1 MRFLVPPCAL
11 VALLAAPAPA
21 QPPGPQIQDG
31 TYLLRLT
38 ASPAAPPAPALRYT
52 LLPTARDTRPGNQI
66 AAFYKCFM
74 EQHRLFFDKDE
85 AARREDWLTAPL
97 AELKEEK
104 DLVGYGGAAVLQAR
118 RAARLEVVDWQIS
131 GDLRA
136 DGIQLMLPDLQQLR
150 ELARVLRA
158 RARGEIARG
167 EFDAAAD
174 TIQVHLALARTLN
187 EHPTLIGSLVGIAIA
202 ATALSSVEEF
212 VAQPGAPNLFWAL
225 ADLPTPLFDLRK
237 AAHGERV
244 LITGDIAPLIDRVNP
259 MTDAQIGRAVLKVT
273 ELLDLTT
280 LKEGLAAPAPP
291 AGGKADPPAPPP
303 PPRPQPRPKAKTP
316 ATYLGDRAAD
326 AADVAA
332 ARAKLMPAAPTRDLR
347 IEKFPPMQVIL
358 IDELNRYETAR
369 DDLLKWLS
377 VPAWQLPPA
386 DDKLADHALL
396 TPLAPAVLK
405 VSVARTRVQQ
415 QVAMLQVVEALRAHA
430 AGHGGRLP
438 GGLDEVRL
446 PLPNDPFTNRPF
458 RYEVLNG
465 VGVVRG
471 TPPPD
476 RRADATLN
484 RVYEVE
490 IRR

>member
-1 MRFLVPPCAL
+1 MRFLVPPCA
-11 VALLAAPAPA
+11 VALLAIAAVA
-21 QPPGPQIQDG
+21 QPGPQIKDG
-31 TYLLRLT
+31 TYLLRIT
-38 ASPAAPPAPALRYT
+38 ATPAAPPQPALRYT
-52 LLPTARDTRPGNQI
+52 LLPTTLDTRPGNQI
-66 AAFYKCFM
+66 TAFYKCFM
-74 EQHRLFFDKDE
+74 EQHRLFFDKDV
-85 AARREDWLTAPL
+85 AAQREEWLKAPL

-104 DLVGYGGAAVLQAR
+104 DLVGYGGTAFTQAR
-118 RAARLEVVDWQIS
+118 RAARLETVDWQIS

-167 EFDAAAD
+167 EFDAAAE
-174 TIQVHLALARTLN
+174 TIQVHLALARTMN
-187 EHPTLIGSLVGIAIA
+187 EHPTLIGTLVGLAIA

-212 VAQPGAPNLFWAL
+212 IAQPGAPNLFWAL
-225 ADLPTPLFDLRK
+225 ADLPNPLFDLRK
-237 AAHGERV
+237 ATHGERV

-259 MTDAQIGRAVLKVT
+259 MTDAQIGRAVLKIGQ
-273 ELLDLTT
+273 LIDMTT
-280 LKEGLAAPAPP
+280 LNEGLAPAK
-291 AGGKADPPAPPP
+291 GKADPL
-303 PPRPQPRPKAKTP
+303 PPRPVRKTP

-326 AADVAA
+326 AKDVAA
-332 ARAKLMPAAPTRDLR
+332 ARAKLMPARPTRDLR
-347 IEKFPPMQVIL
+347 VEQFPPMQVVL
-358 IDELNRYETAR
+358 IDELNRYEAAR

-386 DDKLADHALL
+386 NDKLADHALL
-396 TPLAPAVLK
+396 TPLAPAVVK
-405 VSVARTRVQQ
+405 VSVARARLQQ

-430 AGHGGRLP
+430 AAHGGRLP

-458 RYEVLNG
+458 RYEVLNA
-465 VGVVRG
+465 VGHVRG

-476 RRADATLN
+476 RKDDASLN